1 MIFNPLMKGEPLL
14 EARESK
20 DSKGTH
26 VMVQNFYSCSAKGL
40 KRFQI
45 AAHCKRRCDVLGMM
59 VASQFQ

>member
-26 VMVQNFYSCSAKGL
+26 VMVQNFYSWVPGFSTL
-40 KRFQI
+40 QEE
-45 AAHCKRRCDVLGMM
+45 M
-59 VASQFQ
+59 

>member
-26 VMVQNFYSCSAKGL
+26 VMMQNFYSLAPGCSTL
-40 KRFQI
+40 QEE
-45 AAHCKRRCDVLGMM
+45 M
-59 VASQFQ
+59 

>member
-26 VMVQNFYSCSAKGL
+26 VLVQNFYSWVPGCSSTL
-40 KRFQI
+40 QEE
-45 AAHCKRRCDVLGMM
+45 M
-59 VASQFQ
+59 

>member
-26 VMVQNFYSCSAKGL
+26 VMVQNFYSWVPGCSTL
-40 KRFQI
+40 QEE
-45 AAHCKRRCDVLGMM
+45 M
-59 VASQFQ
+59 